1 MRRGIWLALLL
12 SFGLCVWALWSLWP
26 IERAAL
32 LLYSGRFAEE
42 WINESKAGRPN
53 FKRLEAAGKTH
64 QVEVVGEELRAMMP
78 WISAGKTKV
87 QEASGGQG

>member
-1 MRRGIWLALLL
+1 MKQILEEIR
-12 SFGLCVWALWSLWP
+12 
-26 IERAAL
+26 
-32 LLYSGRFAEE
+32 SGRFAEE

-53 FKRLEAAGKTH
+53 FSRLEAAGKTH